1 MDKLLFDTHT
11 HLNVDAFA
19 DDAAAAITRAHEAG
33 VGRFAVVG
41 FDADTIKKSLELSA
55 KYPEIYSIIGWHPT
69 EAATYTAAVEDS
81 LMALLEEKKVVAM
94 GEMGLDYHWDT
105 APHDVQSKIDR
116 KSVV

>member
-41 FDADTIKKSLELSA
+41 FDADTIKKSLENNSTDKMKAFLFGLI
-55 KYPEIYSIIGWHPT
+55 KGG
-69 EAATYTAAVEDS
+69 DS
-81 LMALLEEKKVVAM
+81 YLTNRTVRVKL
-94 GEMGLDYHWDT
+94 
-105 APHDVQSKIDR
+105 
-116 KSVV
+116 

>member
-55 KYPEIYSIIGWHPT
+55 KYPE
-69 EAATYTAAVEDS
+69 TYRSSDLHCGS
-81 LMALLEEKKVVAM
+81 GRQPDGVA
-94 GEMGLDYHWDT
+94 
-105 APHDVQSKIDR
+105 
-116 KSVV
+116 